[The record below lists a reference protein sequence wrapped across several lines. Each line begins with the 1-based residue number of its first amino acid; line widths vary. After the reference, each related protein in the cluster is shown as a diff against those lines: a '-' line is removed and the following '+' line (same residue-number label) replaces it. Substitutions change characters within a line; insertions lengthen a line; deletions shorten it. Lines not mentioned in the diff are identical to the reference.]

1 MGHLPGDA
9 NTVADTSL
17 SLLLE
22 AASSCLRFDDSVH
35 LHRICT
41 GEVVAALSRRLVME
55 GIARERVLFCDF
67 F

>member
-1 MGHLPGDA
+1 MPPA
-9 NTVADTSL
+9 PAQ
-17 SLLLE
+17 
-22 AASSCLRFDDSVH
+22 
-35 LHRICT
+35 T